1 LEGKTV
7 IYAENITPT
16 GLAARL
22 AEYITDPSTIRARV
36 KGHFG
41 RAPTIEQCRN
51 LRRAVENRRMK
62 HVSHA
67 DHKFRT
73 YCAKHDGPYEMD
85 ADGIDRCST
94 CKQEKRRA
102 ELEKELAHIRRL
114 LDEKERKQ
122 EEANRA
128 IRDALDGIDS
138 LPRAEFNTVVQ
149 QVAKSLGLS
158 IDELLG
164 PRRNQYIVD
173 GRAVVVRALRNRNKQ
188 RWSFPNLGRH
198 MGRDHTTLVALDQG
212 FDIRAKRNPVLAELV
227 DMIA

>member
-41 RAPTIEQCRN
+41 RAPTIDQCRN

-62 HVSHA
+62 HVSYA
-67 DHKFRT
+67 EHKFRAF
-73 YCAKHDGPYEMD
+73 CQKHDGPYEMD
-85 ADGIDRCST
+85 ANGIDRCTT

-102 ELEKELAHIRRL
+102 ELEQELAHIRRL
-114 LDEKERKQ
+114 LAEKKRKQ
-122 EEANRA
+122 EQANRTIRQA
-128 IRDALDGIDS
+128 IDGLESIPD
-138 LPRAEFNTVVQ
+138 AEFKTVAE

-158 IDELLG
+158 VDELLG

-173 GRAVVVRALRNRNKQ
+173 GRAVVVRALRNRNRQ
-188 RWSFPNLGRH
+188 LWSFPNLGRH
-198 MGRDHTTLVALDQG
+198 MKRDHTTLVALDQG
-212 FDIRAKRNPVLAELV
+212 FDERAKRNPVLAELV

>member
-1 LEGKTV
+1 M
-7 IYAENITPT
+7 IYSENITPI

-22 AEYITDPSTIRARV
+22 AEYISDPSTIRVRV

-67 DHKFRT
+67 EHKFRN
-73 YCAKHDGPYEMD
+73 YCLKHDGPYEMD
-85 ADGIDRCST
+85 ADGIDRCAT
-94 CKQEKRRA
+94 CKQEARRA
-102 ELEKELAHIRRL
+102 ELEKELAHIRHL
-114 LDEKERKQ
+114 LAEKKRKQ
-122 EEANRA
+122 ELANRT
-128 IRDALDGIDS
+128 IRDALDGLESI
-138 LPRAEFNTVVQ
+138 PQAEFTTVAQ

-158 IDELLG
+158 MDELLG

-198 MGRDHTTLVALDQG
+198 MGRDHTTLVALDHC
-212 FDIRAKRNPVLAELV
+212 FNERARRNPVLADLV

>member
-1 LEGKTV
+1 M
-7 IYAENITPT
+7 IYSENITPT

-22 AEYITDPSTIRARV
+22 AEYIADPSTIRARV

-41 RAPTIEQCRN
+41 RAPTVDQCRN

-62 HVSHA
+62 HISNSG
-67 DHKFRT
+67 HKFIT
-73 YCAKHDGPYEMD
+73 YCLRHDGPYEMD
-85 ADGIDRCST
+85 ADGIDRCAT

-114 LDEKERKQ
+114 LAEKKRKQ
-122 EEANRA
+122 ELANQA
-128 IRDALDGIDS
+128 IRDALDGLESI
-138 LPRAEFNTVVQ
+138 PQAEFNTVAE
-149 QVAKSLGLS
+149 QVAKSLGLTMN
-158 IDELLG
+158 ELLG

-188 RWSFPNLGRH
+188 RWSFPNLGRL
-198 MGRDHTTLVALDQG
+198 MGRDHTTLVSLDQG
-212 FDIRAKRNPVLAELV
+212 FDERAKRNPVLAELV